1 MPDPGR
7 PFHLAYVFQRF
18 PTFTQTFCAREILEL
33 ERQGVRPLIFSV
45 RDPRDEP
52 AQSYPESLK
61 ERVIFLPDEEGLK
74 AHASALRESGLL
86 PKPARTALRHW
97 GKAHDKMRVYE
108 AIWIQGEIRRRAP
121 YLRHAHGHF
130 AGLAARTMW
139 WLRQFSGLTY
149 SFTAHANDVF
159 CGEVDTPVPLDL
171 LMRDASRIITVSDY
185 TVQRLSREFPV
196 AAPKLRRVYNGLDLE
211 KWIGAN
217 AGQPGG
223 IGSRRIYS
231 VGRLIEKKGY
241 DDLIRACA
249 VLRDRNVSFTCH
261 IVGGGPLE
269 EALRNLIRDLR
280 LEGLV
285 FLEGEQNQD
294 FIIDHLAHQAH
305 LFALACVTEAD
316 GGMDNLPTV
325 IMEAMAVGIPCV
337 STRLAGIPEMILE
350 GKTGL
355 LTGERRPEDF
365 AHCLETL
372 LNDESLCRRFGQ
384 AGFELARER
393 FDKSVTTRALKRALV
408 SGGLVRFDPGLID
421 SQPDLAEDYRH
432 QRALRLKE
440 TLGGWFRTPARR
452 IHRLLEGANALQPR
466 A

>member
-1 MPDPGR
+1 MSASGAPY
-7 PFHLAYVFQRF
+7 HLAYVFQRF
-18 PTFTQTFCAREILEL
+18 PTFTQTFCVREILEL
-33 ERQGVRPLIFSV
+33 ERQGIRPLIFSV

-61 ERVIFLPDEEGLK
+61 DRVVFLPDEESLK
-74 AHASALRESGLL
+74 AYATGLRDSHDLPKAARSALRY
-86 PKPARTALRHW
+86 W
-97 GKAHDKMRVYE
+97 GKARDKMRVYE
-108 AIWIQGEIRRRAP
+108 AIWIHQEIRKRAP

-139 WLRQFSGLTY
+139 WLRQFSGMTF

-159 CGEVDTPVPLDL
+159 CGDTDTKVSLEL
-171 LMRDASRIITVSDY
+171 LMQDASRVITVSDY

-196 AAPKLRRVYNGLDLE
+196 AAAKIRRVYNGLDLE

-217 AGQPGG
+217 HGQPGG

-249 VLRDRNVSFTCH
+249 VLRDREVPFTCH

-269 EALRNLIRDLR
+269 ESLRILIRELR
-280 LEGLV
+280 LEEKV

-294 FIIDHLAHQAH
+294 FIIEHLAHRAH
-305 LFALACVTEAD
+305 VFALACVTESD

-325 IMEAMAVGIPCV
+325 IMEAMAVGVPCV

-355 LTGERRPEDF
+355 ITEERRPHEF
-365 AHCLETL
+365 ARCIETL
-372 LNDESLCRRFGQ
+372 LTDDSLCRRFGQ
-384 AGFELARER
+384 AGFLLAQER

-408 SGGLVRFDPGLID
+408 SGGQVRFDPSLLLA
-421 SQPDLAEDYRH
+421 QPELAEDYDT
-432 QRALRLKE
+432 QRGLRLRE
-440 TLGGWFRTPARR
+440 AVQGCFRSPARR
-452 IHRLLEGANALQPR
+452 IRKLLETPDR
-466 A
+466 TTR